1 MYCIPSLLLK
11 LRLWGMLSMSCAL
24 TGLGHAEVP
33 MSAEDIYAQV
43 LPSIVTLK
51 VENAKGRIFT
61 GTAFLALDKDI
72 AVTAWHV
79 VHDAVRVTAYF
90 ADGESRKVHGLIDQD
105 ERHDLALISLPSGNR
120 PLVQFPQIAPR
131 VGSKTYVVGAPR
143 GFGFSIADGLLSQI
157 RDVDGFAQYQVSC
170 PFSTGSSGS
179 PVLNARAEAIG
190 AASWSKLNAQN
201 LNFAIPAELILK
213 LNPHRPVVP
222 WLQVPLPVLRPAS
235 DESGQASEETPT
247 VENGLA
253 ELRAQL
259 KAAAGQPITVVIRGA
274 DNNSERS
281 FSFVVPH

>member
-1 MYCIPSLLLK
+1 MYHIHSLLLK
-11 LRLWGMLSMSCAL
+11 LRLWGMLSISCAL
-24 TGLGHAEVP
+24 TAPGHAGAP

-51 VENAKGRIFT
+51 VENGRGRIFT
-61 GTAFLALDKDI
+61 GTAFLAIDKDI

-79 VHDAVRVTAYF
+79 VHDAVRVTAHF
-90 ADGESRKVHGLIDQD
+90 ADGESRKVLGLIDKD
-105 ERHDLALISLPSGNR
+105 ERHDLALISLPSGDR
-120 PLVQFPQIAPR
+120 PLVQFPQTAPR

-157 RDVDGFAQYQVSC
+157 RDVDGFPQYQVSC

-201 LNFAIPAELILK
+201 LNFAIPAELILQ
-213 LNPHRPVVP
+213 LNPHQPVVP
-222 WLQVPLPVLRPAS
+222 WLQVPLPLLEPVA
-235 DESGQASEETPT
+235 ESGQASEETPT

-253 ELRAQL
+253 ALQAQL
-259 KAAAGQPITVVIRGA
+259 KAAAGQPITVVIRGGE
-274 DNNSERS
+274 NNSERS
-281 FSFVVPH
+281 FSFIMPH